1 MPESTEES
9 QPGIID
15 GVIGKFG
22 DLTGRNLN
30 FITRFHP
37 NGPNG
42 IPFRPITKPPVPV
55 YDEKGKPQPLH
66 SSTGIIVDIE
76 A

>member
-1 MPESTEES
+1 MPESTEENKPVIIGTIKGRIGTKENS
-9 QPGIID
+9 QGRFFPVDPDGKPIISIEDPPGS
-15 GVIGKFG
+15 
-22 DLTGRNLN
+22 
-30 FITRFHP
+30 
-37 NGPNG
+37 
-42 IPFRPITKPPVPV
+42 V